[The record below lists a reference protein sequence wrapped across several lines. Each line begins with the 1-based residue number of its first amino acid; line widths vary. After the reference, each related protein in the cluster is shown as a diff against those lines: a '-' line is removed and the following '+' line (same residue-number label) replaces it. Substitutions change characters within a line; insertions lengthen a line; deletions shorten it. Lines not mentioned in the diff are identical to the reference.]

1 MIGAAAGFA
10 VFWRAFWAQSHT
22 HARSTGAQPPMHLTG
37 SNTPHST
44 LRGPVLIDP
53 GALGACS
60 CSGTLEHILWE
71 AAARLLRSHPR
82 PPHELA
88 VQLTRSTVGRLWRSA
103 RQPTPR
109 TLSSLP
115 VLTGHLHATSRLSC
129 GTWYLAWIQCCAQSS
144 VANTAVGRTRKS
156 GLLWITRWPAHE
168 LAPLQRGS

>member
-1 MIGAAAGFA
+1 M
-10 VFWRAFWAQSHT
+10 
-22 HARSTGAQPPMHLTG
+22 GAQPPMHLTG

-60 CSGTLEHILWE
+60 GTLEHILWWE

-88 VQLTRSTVGRLWRSA
+88 VQLTRKQRCTEHCGAALAISA
-103 RQPTPR
+103 SADPKDAVQP
-109 TLSSLP
+109 SSADWP
-115 VLTGHLHATSRLSC
+115 SPWNLSC

-168 LAPLQRGS
+168 LAPLQKGS